1 MVRYGS
7 SVLDHRRE
15 QETERR
21 QHRERPKEPA
31 PALQFGTLGWA
42 SAVGNQAVA
51 RIARQPVEEAEE
63 LEAEAPADDLEA
75 GALEP
80 EEGEEVE
87 SEAETIPDDLPDA
100 LPE

>member
-1 MVRYGS
+1 M
-7 SVLDHRRE
+7 LDHRRE
-15 QETERR
+15 QDVERR
-21 QHRERPKEPA
+21 QERERPKAPT

-51 RIARQPVEEAEE
+51 RIARQPVEETEE
-63 LEAEAPADDLEA
+63 VEAEAAEAPLEGLEA

-80 EEGEEVE
+80 EAGEEAE
-87 SEAETIPDDLPDA
+87 SEAEMIPDDLPDE